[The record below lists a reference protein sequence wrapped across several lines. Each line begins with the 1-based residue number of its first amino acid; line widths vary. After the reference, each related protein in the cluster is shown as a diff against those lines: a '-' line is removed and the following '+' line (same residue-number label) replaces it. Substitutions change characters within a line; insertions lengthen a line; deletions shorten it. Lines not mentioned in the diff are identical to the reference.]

1 MGQILL
7 SCLVAALVFFS
18 ASGAYAS
25 DATTAQLV
33 MAANAAATQDGG
45 KASIASLFA
54 TKFATGL
61 SQGQTMTLSVTHGT
75 FGPEGL
81 APDTFLSLFIG
92 NGAVQE
98 TLSWG
103 PFSQPGAGCTEAVP
117 RCIAPT
123 KLGGV
128 EVRVNGK
135 KAAIAFVLKGSDF
148 DPPVPDQVN
157 FISPDDDAVGDGIEV
172 EISNAAGLSQKTVIQ
187 LLQRAPGFFA
197 FDPQGRRFLAAVQ
210 NDGSAFIGPAGLFGG
225 APLPNGLEIRP
236 AKPGDIIQLFG
247 TEFGPTDPKIPSGM
261 IPTAI
266 AELADKDM
274 LVVTVG
280 GQPAEV
286 FFAGLT
292 SFAGA
297 IQLVIRVPAVGDG
310 DQAVIASANAGRRFH
325 TGPEHAVSAAG

>member
-1 MGQILL
+1 MRQILL

-18 ASGAYAS
+18 ASGAHAS

-54 TKFATGL
+54 TKFATDL
-61 SQGQTMTLSVTHGT
+61 PQGQTMTLSVTHGT

-81 APDTFLSLFIG
+81 APDTFLSLFTG
-92 NGAVQE
+92 NGAVPE
-98 TLSWG
+98 TLRCDNFFREG
-103 PFSQPGAGCTEAVP
+103 DGCTEAVP

-123 KLGGV
+123 ELGGV
-128 EVRVNGK
+128 EVKVNGK

-148 DPPVPDQVN
+148 NVQDQVN
-157 FISPDDDAVGDGIEV
+157 FISPDDDALGDGIEV
-172 EISNAAGLSQKTVIQ
+172 EISNADGLSQKTVIQ
-187 LLQRAPGFFA
+187 LLERAPGFFG
-197 FDPQGRRFLAAVQ
+197 FGRGRGFLAAVQ
-210 NDGSAFIGPAGLFGG
+210 NDGSAFVGPTDLFGG

-236 AKPGDIIQLFG
+236 AKPGDIVQLFG
-247 TEFGPTDPKIPSGM
+247 TGFGPTDPKVPSGM

-266 AELADKDM
+266 AELADK
-274 LVVTVG
+274 VTVTVG
-280 GQPAEV
+280 GLEAKV

-297 IQLVIRVPAVGDG
+297 VQVVIRVPTVGDG
-310 DQAVIASANAGRRFH
+310 NQEVIASIAGSQTQADAFI
-325 TGPEHAVSAAG
+325 PVQSMQ